1 MARLKTA
8 FKLIF
13 IIVSAFVLACSVF
26 FGACL
31 YDGLKAYGFEAS
43 QFIEAESTSIDSVSY
58 ALNKDLYAFTYYGS
72 HYTNMLEYVSTWTN
86 TSSNNV
92 ALIQYID
99 HSDTTSYL
107 TLYLGDNITR
117 IDLRTY
123 VSNSNAYYIFA
134 TADNKINDT
143 YTLFGRDVYV
153 DASYNVL
160 IGQFNETYGYSA
172 YNDNTEF
179 RVRTNSDYIYN
190 VISSPVPVYMND
202 EAVHPGDFQYDFT
215 AYSLH
220 QDFISYANFSSWVTI
235 NPYDIRYDG
244 TLKAYIYEGRG
255 TQGLYQPITSNGLTT
270 LVYEDEAVSDIE
282 NGGGFYEVSIKSLYE
297 NDTLQYGTGYTL
309 YLTVKPNAL
318 EDRYIIGYW
327 YFNTASAEAGMQDIT
342 NSYLEDD
349 YYQADNEQLKELIDN
364 NNQQIIADLDI
375 ISRPSTNI
383 TVGDINGNID
393 VFDNDTTDIFGVLG
407 QITSYEIVLNMLLLV
422 FTIALVSYILFGKVA

>member
-1 MARLKTA
+1 MSRFKIALKLT
-8 FKLIF
+8 FV
-13 IIVSAFVLACSVF
+13 IVSAFVVACTIY

-43 QFIEAESTSIDSVSY
+43 QFIEAETNTIDGVAYGLNKEYYAYTFYSPHYNTIVNASTS
-58 ALNKDLYAFTYYGS
+58 
-72 HYTNMLEYVSTWTN
+72 WTN
-86 TSSNNV
+86 TVQNNV
-92 ALIQYID
+92 ALIQYTD
-99 HSDTTSYL
+99 DSNRTSYL

-123 VSNSNAYYIFA
+123 VSNANISYIFA

-143 YTLFGRDVYV
+143 YTLYGRRVYV
-153 DASYNVL
+153 NSSNQVSL
-160 IGQFNETYGYSA
+160 SQFNESIGYSTF
-172 YNDNTEF
+172 NDNTEY
-179 RVRTNSDYIYN
+179 RVSTNSTFTYT
-190 VISSPVPVYMND
+190 VLASPVPVYMNS

-215 AYSLH
+215 VYQLR
-220 QDFISYANFSSWVTI
+220 QVYINYGKFSSWVFI
-235 NPYDIRYDG
+235 NPYDIRYEG

-282 NGGGFYEVSIKSLYE
+282 TGGGFYEVPIKSLYE
-297 NDTLQYGTGYTL
+297 NNTLQYGTGYTL

-349 YYQADNEQLKELIDN
+349 YYQADNEQLKELIDK
-364 NNQQIIADLDI
+364 NNQQIIEDLDI
-375 ISRPSTNI
+375 IARPSTNI
-383 TVGDINGNID
+383 TVGDIDGDID
-393 VFDNDTTDIFGVLG
+393 VFENDTTDIFGALG
-407 QITSYEIVLNMLLLV
+407 QITSHEIVLNMLLLV